1 MELGDVR
8 DFYNFQTGEL
18 EDNPRGKDYFLAVE
32 HHKGVYIPLHTQT
45 VLFEICYWYLSHGCS
60 GFNI

>member
-8 DFYNFQTGEL
+8 DSYNFQTGEL

-32 HHKGVYIPLHTQT
+32 HHKGVYIPPHRRYSQNLLL
-45 VLFEICYWYLSHGCS
+45 VLIRCS